1 MYIFVCKCTSIF
13 VNLLPSKFS
22 TDAPICMMRSFFSH
36 WQVQYESLTEAVR
49 LLGCFS
55 DAVDIQP
62 LFDTNIQDDEVKG
75 QGESLDAEV
84 DLSRGVWEDFFWKS
98 PENQWDFFYF
108 CQIHWHYS
116 EIGTFKNISLCFS
129 WLWGGFC
136 ECFIEFECGFSIVHL
151 CHYIWQIWWEK
162 PSFATVGCNFDQVSI
177 QYGSGHIWQVS
188 H

>member
-1 MYIFVCKCTSIF
+1 MNWHSAHTFSSFHPIYFHKLMCSMKCMVFNHLGVFGVIIYKYMYIFVCKCTSIC

-22 TDAPICMMRSFFSH
+22 PESPICMIRSFFSR

-98 PENQWDFFYF
+98 PENQWDFFSF
-108 CQIHWHYS
+108 CHIQWHYS
-116 EIGTFKNISLCFS
+116 EIGS
-129 WLWGGFC
+129 
-136 ECFIEFECGFSIVHL
+136 
-151 CHYIWQIWWEK
+151 
-162 PSFATVGCNFDQVSI
+162 
-177 QYGSGHIWQVS
+177 
-188 H
+188 